1 MSSCAGKRSVCG
13 KDIMEKGYYGK
24 EPFDLKLTVL
34 RLVRNLPGLIAA
46 TLAGT
51 LVFGGGY
58 YCKNVLLQGEKEYSA
73 VSVYKVEYVDEPSKS
88 GDYYI
93 NEMTWNTY
101 VHSTDFLDA
110 VMNHLMADTA
120 AYDFWYVQSR
130 EHLSGMIEAKLD
142 SDLHVPS
149 TIVTTELS
157 GWSVLVAA
165 AVEETMAQ
173 EFAEGNRE
181 IAAIHVMTPAEA
193 AVEVLPD
200 VRPMRAFVLSAILS
214 GFFAVTVF
222 LILEIGSADI
232 WLPAVLRRRYGLAA
246 AGTLKSRELSSNLA
260 YRFAGKKRAAL
271 CAADEHTDIAEVGNA
286 LKNVM
291 DGVME
296 GVMDDVMETEWIPM
310 PQPLFNGESA
320 RTLREMDGVLL
331 VVRAGSH
338 AGKPL
343 ERVLEYFTEQDI
355 QVTAALLWEADEW
368 LIRAYYNLSKGNKV
382 E

>member
-1 MSSCAGKRSVCG
+1 MW
-13 KDIMEKGYYGK
+13 EGYYGK

-34 RLVRNLPGLIAA
+34 RLVRNLPRLIAA
-46 TLAGT
+46 TLAGA

-58 YCKNVLLQGEKEYSA
+58 YCKNVLLRGEKEYSA
-73 VSVYKVEYVDEPSKS
+73 VSVYKVEYVDDPSKS

-110 VMNHLMADTA
+110 VMNHLMEDTVS
-120 AYDFWYVQSR
+120 YDFWYVQSR

-165 AVEETMAQ
+165 AVEETMTQ
-173 EFAEGNRE
+173 EFVEGNRE
-181 IAAIHVMTPAEA
+181 IAVIHVMTPAEA

-200 VRPMRAFVLSAILS
+200 VRPIRAFALSAILS

-246 AGTLKSRELSSNLA
+246 AGTLQSRELSSNLA
-260 YRFAGKKRAAL
+260 YRFAGKKRIAL
-271 CAADEHTDIAEVGNA
+271 CAADGHTDIAKAGNA

-291 DGVME
+291 DGVM
-296 GVMDDVMETEWIPM
+296 DAEWIPM
-310 PQPLFNGESA
+310 PAPLFNGESA
-320 RTLREMDGVLL
+320 EALRGMDGILL
-331 VVRAGSH
+331 VVKAGSH

-355 QVTAALLWEADEW
+355 RVTAALLWEADEW
-368 LIRAYYNLSKGNKV
+368 LIRAYYNLSKWEQV